1 MSIIFLDGFDLYP
14 NTSGVTRKGYS
25 GSGTGTFT
33 YSTTGGRFG
42 GGGLQLDTFG
52 NSVFVAVAAGNSY
65 SCGFAF
71 KPDTNISGYGTGSSI
86 MAFMSGGS
94 GGTVINKIGIDSGG
108 AIKFGRG
115 DFTTNN
121 ICSSASGLI
130 TAGGWYHIEV
140 SVSRN
145 ASTGTVSIYLNGTLV
160 ASATGV
166 NTGSASI
173 DTLDV
178 GGKGSSAS
186 PGAARWIDD
195 LFVTD
200 STTQIGD
207 CKVETIRPT
216 VDTATKDW
224 TRSTGSNNF
233 ANVDDFPT
241 NDDTDYNSSATV
253 GNKDL
258 FDMGNLATTPGS
270 VKCVQTV
277 MISRKDDATI
287 RELRTNM
294 KNGTT
299 TTNGTTRGQGTTY
312 QNYSDLY
319 NVNPDTSAAFTGTD
333 VNAMQLGYEVVT

>member
-14 NTSGVTRKGYS
+14 NTAGVTRKGYS

-33 YSTTGGRFG
+33 YSTSGGRFG

-52 NSVFVAVAAGNSY
+52 NSVFLAVAAGNTY

-71 KPDTNISGYGTGSSI
+71 KPDTNISGYSTGSSI
-86 MAFMSGGS
+86 MAFMNGGS
-94 GGTVINKIGIDSGG
+94 AGTVINKLGIDSGG
-108 AIKFGRG
+108 ALKFGRG

-121 ICSSASGLI
+121 VCSSASGLI
-130 TAGGWYHIEV
+130 TANAWYHIEV
-140 SVSRN
+140 VVTRN
-145 ASTGTVSIYLNGTLV
+145 ASTGSVFIYLNGSLV

-166 NTGSASI
+166 NTGSATI
-173 DTLDV
+173 DTIDI

-186 PGAARWIDD
+186 PGAARWVDD
-195 LFVTD
+195 LFLGD
-200 STTQIGD
+200 AATQIGD

-216 VDTATKDW
+216 ADTATKDW
-224 TRSTGSNNF
+224 THNTGTTNF
-233 ANVDDFPT
+233 GTIDDFPT

-258 FDMGNLATTPGS
+258 FDLSNLATTPS
-270 VKCVQTV
+270 AVKAVQTV
-277 MISRKDDATI
+277 LISRKDDAAV

-294 KNGTT
+294 KNGAT
-299 TTNGTTRGQGTTY
+299 TTNGTTRGQGTSY
-312 QNYSDLY
+312 QNYADIY
-319 NVNPDTSAAFTGTD
+319 NVNPDTAAAFTASD